1 MVRDGIAR
9 STRLI
14 LDLETGGP
22 RAAEALF
29 PLLYDELR
37 GIAQRLLSRE
47 GHGHTLQPTALV
59 HEAWLRLADQS
70 QVGTEDQVRF
80 LRLAARAMRFVLV
93 DHARARGA
101 DKRGGGKRPATLD
114 EGLVGAV
121 ERAGDMLALH
131 EGLEQLGQADPE
143 LVRLV
148 ELRFFGG
155 LSHEQ
160 IAGNL
165 GVSLRSVERSWR
177 LARAFLTQHLA
188 GDHAP

>member
-1 MVRDGIAR
+1 
-9 STRLI
+9 
-14 LDLETGGP
+14 
-22 RAAEALF
+22 
-29 PLLYDELR
+29 
-37 GIAQRLLSRE
+37 LSRE

-165 GVSLRSVERSWR
+165 GVSLRRVERSWR